1 MIGLTNY
8 GFVRV
13 GSAVPEMKVA
23 DCIFNTEKILEL
35 MEKAAE
41 QKVYITVF
49 PELCITGYTCGDLFG
64 QRLLLSAALDA
75 LGKLKQACSKW
86 NNVFLVGLPR

>member
-49 PELCITGYTCGDLFG
+49 PSFASPGTPVGTFWSAPAFKCRFGCSGEIKAGLF
-64 QRLLLSAALDA
+64 
-75 LGKLKQACSKW
+75 K
-86 NNVFLVGLPR
+86 VE